1 MLSPPLAATPTPFLL
16 PAKSKSPLAA
26 APAAQQH
33 PLLPYLP
40 QCTTLRALAQLH
52 AAAVKS
58 GLQAHP
64 AFVTR
69 LLTLCTDQGAAKP
82 AQLSYA
88 RQVFDRIPGPG
99 DVVWYNTLLRGY
111 ARCSAAGGARP
122 PAEEAARVFVRML
135 EEGVAPDTYTFVS
148 LLKACAAARAGEEG
162 RQAHGVA
169 VKVGAAEHEYV
180 LPTLINMYAEC
191 GDARAAR
198 TMFGRVDGECVVSY
212 NAMITAAVRSSR
224 PGEALVLFREMQA
237 KGLKLT
243 SVTLISVLSAC
254 ALLGALELGRWIHE
268 YVRKVQLDS
277 LVKVNTA
284 LIDMYGK
291 CGSLEDAISVFQ
303 GMESRD
309 RQAWSVMIVAYANH
323 SYGREAISLFEEM
336 KKQGIKPDDVT
347 FLGVLYACSHS
358 GLVSEGLQYFDS
370 MREFGLVPGIKHY
383 GCVADLLARSGQLD
397 RAYEFIDELPIKPTA
412 ILWRTL
418 LSACGSRGDADL
430 GKQVFERILE
440 LDDSHG
446 GDYVIFSNLCAN
458 TGRWEEMN
466 RVRKLMNEKGVVKVP
481 GCSSIEVDN
490 RVHEFFAGDGRHPK
504 SLDARR
510 MVDGVIE
517 QLKLAGYVPNT
528 SHVFHVEMGEEE
540 KAVSL
545 RYHSEKLAISFGLL
559 NTSPGTTLRV
569 VKNLRVCPDC
579 HSMAKLVS
587 MVFNRRIILRD
598 LNRFHHFED
607 GVCSCGDYW

>member
-1 MLSPPLAATPTPFLL
+1 MSSSPLTATPTPLL
-16 PAKSKSPLAA
+16 PAKSKSP
-26 APAAQQH
+26 PSHH
-33 PLLPYLP
+33 PLLPHLP
-40 QCTTLRALAQLH
+40 HCTSLRALAQLH

-58 GLQAHP
+58 GLGAYP

-69 LLTLCTDQGAAKP
+69 LLTLCTDQGAAP
-82 AQLSYA
+82 VHLAYA
-88 RQVFDRIPGPG
+88 RQVFDRIPSPG

-111 ARCSAAGGARP
+111 ARSAGTGAP
-122 PAEEAARVFVRML
+122 QAEEAARVFVRML

-148 LLKACAAARAGEEG
+148 LFKACAAARAGEEG

-169 VKVGAAEHEYV
+169 VKTGAADHEYV

-191 GDARAAR
+191 GDTRSAHA
-198 TMFGRVDGECVVSY
+198 MFGRVPDGDCVVSY

-237 KGLKLT
+237 KGLKPT
-243 SVTLISVLSAC
+243 SITVTSVLSAC

-268 YVRKVQLDS
+268 YVRKAGLDS

-291 CGSLEDAISVFQ
+291 CGSLEDAIGVFQ

-336 KKQGIKPDDVT
+336 KKQGIKPDAVT
-347 FLGVLYACSHS
+347 LLGLLYACSHS
-358 GLVSEGLQYFDS
+358 GMVSEGLQYFDS
-370 MREFGLVPGIKHY
+370 MREYGIVPGIKHY
-383 GCVADLLARSGQLD
+383 GCVTDLLARSGQLEK
-397 RAYEFIDELPIKPTA
+397 AYKFIDELPIKPTA

-418 LSACGSRGDADL
+418 LSACGSHGAVDL
-430 GKQVFERILE
+430 GKRVFERILE
-440 LDDSHG
+440 LDDTHG
-446 GDYVIFSNLCAN
+446 GDYVIYSNLCAN
-458 TGRWEEMN
+458 TGEWEEMN

-481 GCSSIEVDN
+481 GCSSIEIDN
-490 RVHEFFAGDGRHPK
+490 RVHEFFAGDGRHPH
-504 SLDARR
+504 ARR
-510 MVDGVIE
+510 MVDQVIE
-517 QLKLAGYVPNT
+517 QLKLVGYVPNT
-528 SHVFHVEMGEEE
+528 SQVFHVEMGEEE
-540 KAVSL
+540 KATSL

-587 MVFNRRIILRD
+587 MLYNRQIILRD

>member
-1 MLSPPLAATPTPFLL
+1 MSSSPLTATPTPLL
-16 PAKSKSPLAA
+16 PAKSKSP
-26 APAAQQH
+26 PSHH
-33 PLLPYLP
+33 PLLPHLP
-40 QCTTLRALAQLH
+40 HCTSLRALAQLH

-58 GLQAHP
+58 GLGAYP

-69 LLTLCTDQGAAKP
+69 LLTLCTEQGAAP
-82 AQLSYA
+82 AHLAYA
-88 RQVFDRIPGPG
+88 RQ
-99 DVVWYNTLLRGY
+99 
-111 ARCSAAGGARP
+111 
-122 PAEEAARVFVRML
+122 
-135 EEGVAPDTYTFVS
+135 
-148 LLKACAAARAGEEG
+148 ACAAAQAGEEG

-169 VKVGAAEHEYV
+169 VKTGAADHEYV

-191 GDARAAR
+191 GDTQSARA
-198 TMFGRVDGECVVSY
+198 MFSRVPDGDCVVSY
-212 NAMITAAVRSSR
+212 NAMITTAVRSSR

-237 KGLKLT
+237 KGLKPT
-243 SVTLISVLSAC
+243 SVTLTSVLSAC

-268 YVRKVQLDS
+268 YIRKAGLDS

-291 CGSLEDAISVFQ
+291 CGSLEDAIDVFQ

-336 KKQGIKPDDVT
+336 KKQGIKPDAIT

-358 GLVSEGLQYFDS
+358 GMVSEGLQYFDS
-370 MREFGLVPGIKHY
+370 MRESGINPGVKHY
-383 GCVADLLARSGQLD
+383 GCVTDLLARSGQLEK
-397 RAYEFIDELPIKPTA
+397 AYKFIDELPIKPTA

-418 LSACGSRGDADL
+418 LSACGSHGAVDL
-430 GKQVFERILE
+430 GKRVFERILE
-440 LDDSHG
+440 LDDTHG
-446 GDYVIFSNLCAN
+446 GDYVIYSNLCAN
-458 TGRWEEMN
+458 TGEWEEMN

-481 GCSSIEVDN
+481 GCSSIEIDN
-490 RVHEFFAGDGRHPK
+490 RVHEFFAGDGRHPH
-504 SLDARR
+504 ARR
-510 MVDGVIE
+510 MVDQVIE
-517 QLKLAGYVPNT
+517 QLKLVGYVPNT
-528 SHVFHVEMGEEE
+528 SQVFHVEMGEEE
-540 KAVSL
+540 KATSL

-587 MVFNRRIILRD
+587 MLFNRRIILRD

>member
-1 MLSPPLAATPTPFLL
+1 MSSSPLTATPSPLL
-16 PAKSKSPLAA
+16 PAKSKNP
-26 APAAQQH
+26 PPH
-33 PLLPYLP
+33 HHHHNPLLAYLP
-40 QCTTLRALAQLH
+40 HCTSLRALAQLH
-52 AAAVKS
+52 AVAVKAGG

-69 LLTLCTDQGAAKP
+69 LLTLCTEQGAEAP
-82 AQLSYA
+82 AHLAYA
-88 RQVFDRIPGPG
+88 RQVFDRIPHPG

-111 ARCSAAGGARP
+111 ARGGWGGGC
-122 PAEEAARVFVRML
+122 AEEAARVFVRMM

-148 LLKACAAARAGEEG
+148 LLKACASARAGEEG

-169 VKVGAAEHEYV
+169 VKAGAAEHEYV
-180 LPTLINMYAEC
+180 APTLINMYAEC
-191 GDARAAR
+191 GDVRAAR
-198 TMFGRVDGECVVSY
+198 VMFDRMDGECVVSY
-212 NAMITAAVRSSR
+212 NAMITASVRSSL

-237 KGLKLT
+237 KGLKPT

-254 ALLGALELGRWIHE
+254 ALLGALELGRWIHD
-268 YVRKVQLDS
+268 YIRKMRLDS

-284 LIDMYGK
+284 LIDMYAK
-291 CGSLEDAISVFQ
+291 CGSLEDAIGVFQ
-303 GMESRD
+303 DMESRD
-309 RQAWSVMIVAYANH
+309 KQAWSVMMVAYANH
-323 SYGREAISLFEEM
+323 GYGREAISMFEEM
-336 KKQGIKPDDVT
+336 KKQGMKPDDVT

-358 GLVSEGLQYFDS
+358 GMVSEGLQYFDS
-370 MREFGLVPGIKHY
+370 MREYGIVSGIKHY
-383 GCVADLLARSGQLD
+383 GCVTDLLARSGQLE
-397 RAYEFIDELPIKPTA
+397 RAYKFIDELPIKPTA

-418 LSACGSRGDADL
+418 LSACAGHGDVDM
-430 GKQVFERILE
+430 GKRVFERILE

-466 RVRKLMNEKGVVKVP
+466 MVRKLMSEKGVVKVP
-481 GCSSIEVDN
+481 GCSSIEIDN
-490 RVHEFFAGDGRHPK
+490 MVHEFFAGDGSHPH
-504 SLDARR
+504 SQEARR
-510 MVDGVIE
+510 MVDEVIE
-517 QLKLAGYVPNT
+517 QLKLVGYVPNT

-540 KAVSL
+540 KATSL

-559 NTSPGTTLRV
+559 NTAPGTTLRI

>member
-1 MLSPPLAATPTPFLL
+1 MSSSSPLTATPTPLL
-16 PAKSKSPLAA
+16 PAKSKTP
-26 APAAQQH
+26 PPRH

-52 AAAVKS
+52 AATVKS
-58 GLQAHP
+58 GLGAHP

-69 LLTLCTDQGAAKP
+69 LLTLCTDQGTAP
-82 AQLSYA
+82 AHLAYA
-88 RQVFDRIPGPG
+88 RQVFDRIPAPG

-111 ARCSAAGGARP
+111 ARSAAAFP
-122 PAEEAARVFVRML
+122 DAARLFARML

-148 LLKACAAARAGEEG
+148 LLKACAAARAAEEG

-169 VKVGAAEHEYV
+169 VKAGAAEHAYV
-180 LPTLINMYAEC
+180 LPTLISMYAEC
-191 GDARAAR
+191 GDVRAAR
-198 TMFGRVDGECVVSY
+198 AMFGSVVGGDCVVSY

-237 KGLKLT
+237 KGLKPT
-243 SVTLISVLSAC
+243 SVTLISALSAC

-268 YVRKVQLDS
+268 YVKKVGLDS

-291 CGSLEDAISVFQ
+291 CGSLEDAISVFE

-323 SYGREAISLFEEM
+323 SYGREAITLFEEM

-347 FLGVLYACSHS
+347 FIGVLYACSHS
-358 GLVSEGLQYFDS
+358 GMVTEGLQYFDS
-370 MREFGLVPGIKHY
+370 MREYGIVPGIKHY
-383 GCVADLLARSGQLD
+383 GCVADLLARSGQLE
-397 RAYEFIDELPIKPTA
+397 RAYKFIDELPIKPTA

-418 LSACGSRGDADL
+418 LSACGGRGDVDL
-430 GKQVFERILE
+430 GRRVFERILE
-440 LDDSHG
+440 LDDTHG

-458 TGRWEEMN
+458 TGEWEEMN

-481 GCSSIEVDN
+481 GCSSIEIDN
-490 RVHEFFAGDGRHPK
+490 TVHEFFAGDGRHPQ
-504 SLDARR
+504 SQDARR
-510 MVDGVIE
+510 MVDQVIE
-517 QLKLAGYVPNT
+517 QLKLVGYVPNT

-540 KAVSL
+540 KATSL
-545 RYHSEKLAISFGLL
+545 RYHSEKLAISFGIL

-587 MVFNRRIILRD
+587 MLFNRRIILRD